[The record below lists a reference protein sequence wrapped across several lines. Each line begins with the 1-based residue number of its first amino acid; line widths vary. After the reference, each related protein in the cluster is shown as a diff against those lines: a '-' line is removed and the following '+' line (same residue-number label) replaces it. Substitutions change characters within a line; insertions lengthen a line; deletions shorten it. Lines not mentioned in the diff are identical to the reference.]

1 MKKNNI
7 TLTSI
12 ILPRIEVFYLEEW
25 IEHYL
30 GLGVDKILLYNNGLI
45 PVAAKNPY
53 WNKMDAA
60 EKDRR
65 KSLQSAPDHQTW
77 DCKPHL
83 DYFSDYS
90 DAEILDKL
98 NDINS
103 KYDEVKVI
111 PWVCGEDHDF
121 PYPISQNRMFARVLN
136 DKKSNWVLNVDPD
149 EYIVLKNHSDLKDF
163 IDEYNDFNYFRF
175 YGKMFTKRLRD
186 KPVREIYSNC
196 GLWVGGASKWLAKIP
211 ENSKITQYN
220 PHDLIFTDIKAK
232 IFKDEKD
239 IWFNHYKAEVE
250 LKDFDNIIKKHIK

>member
-1 MKKNNI
+1 MI
-7 TLTSI
+7 TLPSI
-12 ILPRIEVFYLEEW
+12 ILPRLEVFYLEEW

-30 GLGVDKILLYNNGLI
+30 GLGVDKILIYNNGFNSVDGKSPCI
-45 PVAAKNPY
+45 KRM
-53 WNKMDAA
+53 NKQ
-60 EKDRR
+60 ELERR
-65 KSLQSAPDHQTW
+65 RALQSAPSHMVW
-77 DCKPHL
+77 SKKPHL

-149 EYIVLKNHSDLKDF
+149 EYIVLKNHSNLKDF

-175 YGKMFTKRLRD
+175 YGKTFTKRLRN

-196 GLWVGGASKWLAKIP
+196 GLWLDGGSKWLAKTP
-211 ENSKITQYN
+211 ENSKITKYN

-250 LKDFDNIIKKHIK
+250 LKDFDNTIKKHIK